1 MSTLLY
7 RYLTTTWQPRV
18 NRINI
23 NAKKKTIPNLT
34 VNQCYLN

>member
-23 NAKKKTIPNLT
+23 NAKKKKNSKF
-34 VNQCYLN
+34 NRKF